1 MKRDLEFR
9 KFWENLKESDSSEE
23 QSDTKEVTDKGGET
37 SIGSLI
43 ARLEELVWRL
53 ENAVNKDSSDSEVDK
68 EDEPKKEESKDR
80 PRRIS
85 RRCRG

>member
-1 MKRDLEFR
+1 M
-9 KFWENLKESDSSEE
+9 S
-23 QSDTKEVTDKGGET
+23 
-37 SIGSLI
+37 
-43 ARLEELVWRL
+43 RL

>member
-23 QSDTKEVTDKGGET
+23 QSDTKEVTDKDGET
-37 SIGSLI
+37 IIDSLI
-43 ARLEELVWRL
+43 ARLEELVSIL
-53 ENAVNKDSSDSEVDK
+53 ENAVNKDSSNSEVDK

-85 RRCRG
+85 RRCRR